1 MFDFQTTEVPRA
13 RRCQRK
19 TEEAT
24 AMNAGRDL
32 EASRELLVVILVG
45 TTEEVWMEN
54 RTMSR
59 AQEHVTSIK
68 VLRGGADSTPP

>member
-1 MFDFQTTEVPRA
+1 
-13 RRCQRK
+13 
-19 TEEAT
+19 
-24 AMNAGRDL
+24 MNAGRDL

-68 VLRGGADSTPP
+68 VLRGVVQIQRLRRGMGRVDK